1 MTVSVHSL
9 TQAAEMLESVG
20 VLFMHHMRYTMMH
33 VKLKASDIP
42 RVHNRHAVPFT
53 HAKQWKNLTS
63 LLASEAFPALLKSA

>member
-20 VLFMHHMRYTMMH
+20 VSFMHHMRYTMMH

-42 RVHNRHAVPFT
+42 RVHNKSCCPIHAS
-53 HAKQWKNLTS
+53 KQRKHLTS
-63 LLASEAFPALLKSA
+63 LLASEAFPALLESA